1 MSLSTYQPN
10 VPRVTNMLTNSNRL
24 LDKALVYVEGK
35 KNGLSNLLFGENSI
49 DW

>member
-10 VPRVTNMLTNSNRL
+10 VPRIANILTNLNRL
-24 LDKALVYVEGK
+24 LDKVLVYVEE
-35 KNGLSNLLFGENSI
+35 KNGMCNLLFGENSI